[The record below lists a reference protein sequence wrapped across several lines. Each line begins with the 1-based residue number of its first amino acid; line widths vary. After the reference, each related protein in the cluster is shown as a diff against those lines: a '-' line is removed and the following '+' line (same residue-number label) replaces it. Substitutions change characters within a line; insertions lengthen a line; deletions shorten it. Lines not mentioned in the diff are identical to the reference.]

1 MAATTVVPD
10 TPSATASASLVAH
23 ALVYLVVLVAV
34 TAILP
39 LDGSLGADDGAY
51 GGQVYALQNGGWA
64 LERPLPVVDAANE
77 GWFNSAI
84 TPAGPL
90 PYTSNPGYA
99 LLLTV
104 VASAAA
110 RVGGAVPGT
119 GSGADNALA
128 LQLVPVAG
136 AMLAAI
142 SAWMS
147 ADRLDR
153 RVGPLAFWLVA
164 LGPVVVNA
172 TSLWAH
178 SLSTGLAGFSAVA
191 LVAILTRAT
200 PWPRP
205 GAWLGYGLP
214 LAGAAAI
221 RTEAILW
228 IVAISVAVVVAD
240 RRRSTLIPVGGGSL
254 VAATV
259 WAANRA
265 WGTALRADR
274 LPIVTSIEELEGSP
288 GWLASRVPA
297 GWELLVSSREPGPGP
312 ILVVAALT
320 LVVYGSVLLRRSFD
334 HPVDREPSSVVVV
347 ALAGAGV
354 LYLVAASLVGGAL
367 VAGTMAAWPALILLA
382 AAGTSRVGRWRSRP
396 DVAGTSQVGRRSCPD
411 VDGAGR
417 AGRRTSRPDHR
428 PAPTTVLTVAVVVFT
443 GAILLTQYAG
453 SGGLQWG
460 GRYLSM
466 AFVPA
471 GAVAATVGYPVW
483 QRARPVVA
491 GLLVAPALLGLAG
504 SYHLHVAHRD
514 VMAAVTERPTEVI
527 VSDLPPLTRI
537 GWTVLPTAIYRADDD
552 SIEPLL
558 TDLADGGVSTV
569 TVLGLDDVDLD
580 GLAGYRVDAENGP
593 GGVRYLVR
601 SDPAG

>member
-1 MAATTVVPD
+1 MAATTVEPD
-10 TPSATASASLVAH
+10 TPPTTGSTSLMAH
-23 ALVYLVVLVAV
+23 ALGYLLVLVAV

-39 LDGSLGADDGAY
+39 VDGSLGADDGAY
-51 GGQVYALQNGGWA
+51 GGQVYALQNGSWA

-84 TPAGPL
+84 TSAGPL

-99 LLLTV
+99 LLLTAVATV
-104 VASAAA
+104 VAVVDGS
-110 RVGGAVPGT
+110 VPGAGT
-119 GSGADNALA
+119 GADNALA
-128 LQLVPVAG
+128 LQLVPLAG

-142 SAWMS
+142 SAWML

-153 RVGPLAFWLVA
+153 RARPLAFWLVA

-178 SLSTGLAGFSAVA
+178 TLSTGLAGLAAVA
-191 LVAILTRAT
+191 LVAILTRTT
-200 PWPRP
+200 PWPSAR
-205 GAWLGYGLP
+205 ACVGYGLA
-214 LAGAAAI
+214 LGGAGAI

-228 IVAISVAVVVAD
+228 IVAISVAVVAVD
-240 RRRSTLIPVGGGSL
+240 RRRATLVPVGVGSG
-254 VAATV
+254 AAAIV

-265 WGTALRADR
+265 WGAALRADR

-297 GWELLVSSREPGPGP
+297 GWELVVSSREPGPGP
-312 ILVVAALT
+312 MLVVAALA
-320 LVVYGSVLLRRSFD
+320 LVVYGSVRLRRS
-334 HPVDREPSSVVVV
+334 VDDSDDRSPPAVAVV
-347 ALAGAGV
+347 ALASAGV
-354 LYLVAASLVGGAL
+354 LYLGATALVGGAL
-367 VAGTMAAWPALILLA
+367 VAGTMAAWPALVALA
-382 AAGTSRVGRWRSRP
+382 
-396 DVAGTSQVGRRSCPD
+396 VAGT
-411 VDGAGR
+411 GR
-417 AGRRTSRPDHR
+417 AGRL
-428 PAPTTVLTVAVVVFT
+428 PAPGGRTAAVAVLTVAVVVFAAT
-443 GAILLTQYAG
+443 ILLTQYAG

-471 GAVAATVGYPVW
+471 GVVAATVGYPVW

-491 GLLVAPALLGLAG
+491 GLIVAPALLGLTG

-514 VMAAVTERPTEVI
+514 VIAAVTERPTEVI

-537 GWTVLPTAIYRADDD
+537 GWTALPMAIYRADGA

-569 TVLGLDDVDLD
+569 AVLGLDDVELD
-580 GLAGYRVDAENGP
+580 GLAGYRVDAEDEP

-601 SDPAG
+601 SGPAG